1 MTDWLADHGR
11 ALQAFGDLVRQVP
24 TDGWHRPT
32 PDTEW
37 EVRDLVGHLTSEQ
50 AWAAYLVAGG
60 NMEQAPDDL
69 NRDPSDGDLLG
80 DDPVAAWT
88 THAAAARSAWTADGA
103 LQREVELSG
112 GPTPAEHYLHQMTM
126 DLVVHSWDLAR
137 ALGTA
142 PPLPEQ
148 AITDVLDYLG
158 DQDMSGSGLFGDPR
172 EVGAD
177 ASPLDRLVAQTGR
190 DPAWTP

>member
-24 TDGWHRPT
+24 TDGWARPT
-32 PDTEW
+32 PCSEW
-37 EVRDLVGHLTSEQ
+37 DVRDLVGHLTSEQ

-60 NMEQAPDDL
+60 SLEQAPDDL
-69 NRDPSDGDLLG
+69 DGDLLG

-88 THAAAARSAWTADGA
+88 TRAAAARSAWTADGA
-103 LQREVELSG
+103 LEREAELSG
-112 GPTPAEHYLHQMTM
+112 GPTPAEHYLLQMAM

-137 ALGTA
+137 ALGTDPA
-142 PPLPEQ
+142 LSEQ
-148 AITDVLDYLG
+148 TISDVLDYLG
-158 DQDMSGSGLFGDPR
+158 DHDMSGSGLFGDPR
-172 EVGAD
+172 EVGED

-190 DPAWTP
+190 HPAWTP